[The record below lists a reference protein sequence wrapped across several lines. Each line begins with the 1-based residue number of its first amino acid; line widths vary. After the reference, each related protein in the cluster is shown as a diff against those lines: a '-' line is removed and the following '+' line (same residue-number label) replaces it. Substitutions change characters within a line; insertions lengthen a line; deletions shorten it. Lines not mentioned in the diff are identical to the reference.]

1 VSQPKIPLKATPEV
15 QEAFRQIWL
24 ELERL
29 NGKNN
34 VDYHGKRVINAGDSV
49 DPGDYV
55 TQRELGEFDLT
66 LDATITAADLTG
78 PPAKTIT
85 VRNGVVVSYE

>member
-1 VSQPKIPLKATPEV
+1 MPNPKIPLNASPEV
-15 QEAFRQIWL
+15 QEAFRQLWL
-24 ELERL
+24 EVDRL

-49 DPGDYV
+49 NPGDYV
-55 TQRELGEFDLT
+55 TNRELGTFDLT

-78 PPAKTIT
+78 PPAKTIV
-85 VRNGVVVSYE
+85 VRNGIIISYD